1 MLDLWDRHDVKV
13 TSHMIGEA
21 AKRHPQVAREIV
33 ARGHEASG
41 HGPMELAVRDV
52 ATAGT

>member
-1 MLDLWDRHDVKV
+1 
-13 TSHMIGEA
+13 MIGEA

-33 ARGHEASG
+33 ARGHEASK
-41 HGPMELAVRDV
+41 PWADLELAVRDV